1 MVPEEWT
8 VCTGYSFLGFFS
20 SVPMV
25 HHFGTLRMHLVL
37 ALQFIA
43 SSYEIAGSSLRGMG
57 KSLTP
62 ALLTVFGTCLLRMV
76 WVYVVSP
83 IWRGYDVL
91 MIVYPVSW
99 VVTGLLV
106 LAAYWMTIRKKVAK
120 A

>member
-1 MVPEEWT
+1 
-8 VCTGYSFLGFFS
+8 
-20 SVPMV
+20 MV
-25 HHFGTLRMHLVL
+25 HHYGAIRMHIVL

-62 ALLTVFGTCLLRMV
+62 ALLTVFGTCLLRVV

-83 IWRGYDVL
+83 LWKGYDVL
-91 MIVYPVSW
+91 MMVYPISW
-99 VVTGLLV
+99 VLTGILV
-106 LAAYWMTIRKKVAK
+106 LTAYWLHIRKPAFRIK